1 MPRPPASLLAY
12 RPQVHLSGWLA
23 YFPASQM
30 LLLDPTELLAPERS
44 RRDAAMGRL
53 ARHIGLNRGAEAS
66 GGAAGESIGQ
76 ENNRRYILPPQEQPA
91 EVGEQLSAWL
101 APHNCALAALV
112 RRHRLASDDLREL
125 PWLQKEVARVG
136 REACR

>member
-1 MPRPPASLLAY
+1 M
-12 RPQVHLSGWLA
+12 HLSGWLA

-30 LLLDPTELLAPERS
+30 LLLDPAELLAPERS

-53 ARHIGLNRGAEAS
+53 ARHIGLSPGAEARD
-66 GGAAGESIGQ
+66 GAAGESAAH
-76 ENNRRYILPPQEQPA
+76 ENSRHYILPPQEQPA

-112 RRHRLASDDLREL
+112 RRHRLASDDLGEL
-125 PWLQKEVARVG
+125 PWLQKEVVG
-136 REACR
+136 HECR